1 MYLLFTRKGTFLMT
15 SHNLTTIFD
24 NSDVDLYYDTAK
36 EFLIEE
42 GWDED
47 DIPDDVIWDEVGDE
61 EARAWDDAV
70 KYGLIPFLK
79 GKTVLMTGKVQ
90 RWDGTCAG
98 GRIGAFEDLFY
109 AFTKDCD
116 YVRITDEDG
125 RLYIEA
131 MHHDGTDSMEVR
143 ILTPHAK
150 ALYDDWEY
158 DEGPFHAL
166 SERQLH
172 SLFHDDS
179 AYSKPPYVARDLFGI
194 TNTPAA

>member
-1 MYLLFTRKGTFLMT
+1 MSFTMT
-15 SHNLTTIFD
+15 NNNLTTIFD
-24 NSDVDLYYDTAK
+24 NSDVDMYYAAAK

-42 GWDED
+42 GLDED
-47 DIPDDVIWDEVGDE
+47 DITDDVIWDEVGDE
-61 EARAWDDAV
+61 EARAWDEAV

-79 GKTVLMTGKVQ
+79 GKTVLMTGAVQ
-90 RWDGTCAG
+90 RWDGTYAG

-109 AFTKDCD
+109 ALTEDCD

-131 MHHDGTDSMEVR
+131 THHDGTDSMEVR
-143 ILTPHAK
+143 ILTP
-150 ALYDDWEY
+150 
-158 DEGPFHAL
+158 HAL

-179 AYSKPPYVARDLFGI
+179 AYSTPPYVARDLFGI
-194 TNTPAA
+194 TSTPAA